1 MSELPVHR
9 RPLRST
15 IIGYE
20 ATDGRASNDRVDIR
34 WFGFGR
40 RHCPGPAS
48 PLVDPDAH
56 AEAFTDRVIELL
68 AARQADPA
76 GTEAHLQAQVAFAVA
91 ENSWA
96 RRAEQWN
103 TWLSMA

>member
-1 MSELPVHR
+1 V
-9 RPLRST
+9 
-15 IIGYE
+15 
-20 ATDGRASNDRVDIR
+20 A
-34 WFGFGR
+34 GR
-40 RHCPGPAS
+40 RNRALDAAS
-48 PLVDPDAH
+48 GLPSLGHDLQ
-56 AEAFTDRVIELL
+56 R
-68 AARQADPA
+68 PA

>member
-1 MSELPVHR
+1 
-9 RPLRST
+9 
-15 IIGYE
+15 
-20 ATDGRASNDRVDIR
+20 
-34 WFGFGR
+34 
-40 RHCPGPAS
+40 
-48 PLVDPDAH
+48 
-56 AEAFTDRVIELL
+56 LL

-76 GTEAHLQAQVAFAVA
+76 GTEAHLQAHFAFAVA